1 MVGRFEKQEKPKF
14 DAPPNYI
21 SPAVFSRGINEENIS
36 NAFNKVRSEW
46 GCVVQSAEVKAMVQV
61 NTSYVH

>member
-1 MVGRFEKQEKPKF
+1 MPDRRNPILTHRVI
-14 DAPPNYI
+14 N
-21 SPAVFSRGINEENIS
+21 SCCLSRGINEENIS